1 MSKITEITTNST
13 KATDWTVEATLREL
27 LKDMGSGAI
36 PKYDKVFIALGE
48 GEDGVGFRMA
58 GMEVVEGLGLIEL
71 SKAQLLKTIQGV
83 L

>member
-27 LKDMGSGAI
+27 LKQMELGAI
-36 PKYDKVFIALGE
+36 PKYDKMFVALGH

-71 SKAQLLKTIQGV
+71 SKTQLLKTIQEV